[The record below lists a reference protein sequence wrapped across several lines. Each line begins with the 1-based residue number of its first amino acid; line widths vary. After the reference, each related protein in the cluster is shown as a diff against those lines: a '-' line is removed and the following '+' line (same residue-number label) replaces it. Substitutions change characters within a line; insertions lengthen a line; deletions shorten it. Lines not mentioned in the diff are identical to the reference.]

1 MDASPLSHHDVLALA
16 EPFSRR
22 GFAVDLA
29 ASDRVARRIA
39 FRPREVDA
47 SAQGLGRLHDALTL
61 ERLPTGTLRLLR
73 TVTPA
78 EGPEAT
84 VEAMGMKS
92 VELLDLVEAVPVQA
106 LLRHGEGFRLARH
119 QVVDPVGRV
128 FARGVVRLDGLE
140 LNMTVSPVRG
150 VAADIRI
157 VQTGPVAFALP
168 DDLLAVLGW
177 DWTRLLRE
185 RAGWRTRLRLRG
197 RSDRRTRNGEAA
209 LDRAA
214 EHLARTLAE
223 PPERFHERHRSAR
236 LFAMFRRA
244 IPLLT
249 PAALVITVL
258 ALPRFDVEASP
269 LWVLL
274 YHVPTVLIA
283 LAFLLQELPAF
294 EIPPWPRPRR
304 EPSWT
309 ISPSRPRPASAAN
322 AR

>member
-1 MDASPLSHHDVLALA
+1 MDAAPLTHHDVLALA
-16 EPFSRR
+16 EPLVRR

-29 ASDRVARRIA
+29 ASDRIARRIV
-39 FRPREVDA
+39 FRSRELDA
-47 SAQGLGRLHDALTL
+47 SAPGLGRLRDTLVL
-61 ERLPTGTLRLLR
+61 ERLNTGTLRLVR

-78 EGPEAT
+78 QGPQAT
-84 VEAMGMKS
+84 VEALGS
-92 VELLDLVEAVPVQA
+92 RSAELLGLVEAVPPSAV
-106 LLRHGEGFRLARH
+106 LRHGEGYQLARH
-119 QVVDPVGRV
+119 LVVDPVARA

-140 LNMTVSPVRG
+140 LTMTVSPVRG
-150 VAADIRI
+150 VAAELRLT
-157 VQTGPVAFALP
+157 QTGPVAYALP

-185 RAGWRTRLRLRG
+185 RGGWRTRLRLRG
-197 RSDRRTRNGEAA
+197 GSERRTRTAEAA

-223 PPERFHERHRSAR
+223 PPARFHERHRGAR
-236 LFAMFRRA
+236 LFAMFRRS

-249 PAALVITVL
+249 PVALVIAVL
-258 ALPRFDVEASP
+258 SLPRFDVEASP
-269 LWVLL
+269 LWVLM
-274 YHVPTVLIA
+274 YHVPTLLIA

-309 ISPSRPRPASAAN
+309 LSPSDPAPR
-322 AR
+322 